1 MNEILN
7 GIKVIKMYCW
17 EKSFGKLVEDTRK
30 SDIVCITFYFYKIDF
45 MYREEINVIKKTCNF
60 RAFKISFFFTASRL
74 IQLVTFLVFGLTG
87 HSVTAENAFLVVSM
101 FNTVRLSMTLFFPL
115 ALSQLREVRA
125 SVRRIQVIEGG
136 QTTFSTVFSRTS
148 CSWRRKLRPRQIVD

>member
-1 MNEILN
+1 MGKQFGRLRLETASKTDRRIRLMNEILN

-17 EKSFGKLVEDTRK
+17 EKSFAKLVEDTRK
-30 SDIVCITFYFYKIDF
+30 SDSLYLLFSPRSLIKF
-45 MYREEINVIKKTCNF
+45 YREEINVIKKTCNF

-87 HSVTAENAFLVVSM
+87 NSVTAENAFLVVSM
-101 FNTVRLSMTLFFPL
+101 FNTVRLSMTLFFPM

-125 SVRRIQVIEGG
+125 SVRRIEV
-136 QTTFSTVFSRTS
+136 R
-148 CSWRRKLRPRQIVD
+148 L

>member
-1 MNEILN
+1 MIL
-7 GIKVIKMYCW
+7 
-17 EKSFGKLVEDTRK
+17 
-30 SDIVCITFYFYKIDF
+30 
-45 MYREEINVIKKTCNF
+45 YREEINVIRKTCNF

-101 FNTVRLSMTLFFPL
+101 FNTVRRSMTLFFPM

-125 SVRRIQVIEGG
+125 SVRRIQVIKMTSDDISQRSSVELPPAGG
-136 QTTFSTVFSRTS
+136 ESSDLTKYWPDGQFEE
-148 CSWRRKLRPRQIVD
+148 RQS

>member
-1 MNEILN
+1 MGKQFGRLRLETASKTDRRIRLMNEILN

-17 EKSFGKLVEDTRK
+17 EKSFAKLVEDTRK
-30 SDIVCITFYFYKIDF
+30 SDSLYLLFSPRSLIKS
-45 MYREEINVIKKTCNF
+45 YREEINVIKKTCNF

-87 HSVTAENAFLVVSM
+87 NSVTAENAFLVVSM
-101 FNTVRLSMTLFFPL
+101 FNTVRLSMTLFFPM

-125 SVRRIQVIEGG
+125 SVRRIEV
-136 QTTFSTVFSRTS
+136 R
-148 CSWRRKLRPRQIVD
+148 L